1 MTGADDSPW
10 LDEEQQR
17 VWRQWLD
24 VTARLPLA
32 LNRQL
37 QKDSGLSLQDFAVL
51 ASLSEASDEQ
61 LRVAALADVLQ
72 WERSRLSH
80 HLGRMER
87 RDLIHRRECPED
99 GRGAVVA
106 LLPLGRQGIQ
116 EAAPGHA
123 RFVRTLLF
131 GGLDPDGLRALD
143 TLTRGVLGRLAEYE
157 ATER

>member
-1 MTGADDSPW
+1 MTGADASPW
-10 LDEEQQR
+10 LDDEQQR

-37 QKDSGLSLQDFAVL
+37 QSDSGLSLQDFSVL
-51 ASLSEASDEQ
+51 VSLSEAPEEQ

-87 RDLIHRRECPED
+87 RGLIRRRECPED
-99 GRGAVVA
+99 GRGAFVA
-106 LLPLGRQGIQ
+106 LEEPGRQGLA

-123 RFVRTLLF
+123 RCVRHLLF
-131 GGLDPDGLRALD
+131 GGLDPAGLRALD
-143 TLTRGVLGRLAEYE
+143 DLTRGVLGRLADYE
-157 ATER
+157 TSSS

>member
-1 MTGADDSPW
+1 MTSTDDSPW
-10 LDEEQQR
+10 LDTDQQR

-32 LNRQL
+32 LGRQL

-51 ASLSEASDEQ
+51 ASLSEAADEE

-87 RDLIHRRECPED
+87 RGLIKRRECPED
-99 GRGAVVA
+99 GRGALVA
-106 LLPLGRQGIQ
+106 LEPLGRRKTQ

-123 RFVRTLLF
+123 RFVRRLLF
-131 GGLDPDGLRALD
+131 GGLDPEGLRALD
-143 TLTRGVLGRLAEYE
+143 DLTRGVLARLADSEP
-157 ATER
+157 TGR